1 MSLDRL
7 IKVMNLLLRNYLYE
21 VKKMKNMNEKKLLV
35 ISSDGND
42 ITFVDAARE
51 LGAYVI
57 CCDRYTD
64 HRRSPAKELADE
76 AWDIDYSDTAT
87 VAERCKKE
95 HIDGVIAGY
104 SEDRVLAACRISSA
118 IGTPFYATE
127 EQINITRNKRL
138 FKELCG
144 KYGVPTPVE
153 YCHKL
158 PMSPNDFA
166 SIKFPA
172 IVKPSDNGGRR
183 GITVCQ
189 TREQLVAAI
198 EDAAELS
205 KTGEVVV
212 EEYLTG
218 MELCAVYTLVDGEIS
233 LSCLNDKYPSEEGDG
248 TSHLCDVVI
257 TPSRF
262 HQRYISEVDGKIKA
276 LLSGIGAR
284 NGVANFQFIVSDD
297 GIKAF
302 EMGYRING
310 NDDYKVIRH
319 CNGIDFSKM
328 LVSYS
333 LIGSMGETLEKDNP
347 KFKELICTLCFYLHG
362 GTIGKID
369 YSSLIGITNIFDISI
384 HRRVGN
390 IIPENGTN
398 AQKLG
403 MVKFTG
409 NTIEDI
415 IDTIHFIQQNLVVE
429 DNRGQNMLLKPFNP
443 LRLIEPPTVAVNAYV
458 PNDSAK

>member
-1 MSLDRL
+1 
-7 IKVMNLLLRNYLYE
+7 
-21 VKKMKNMNEKKLLV
+21 MKNMTDKKLLV

-42 ITFVDAARE
+42 ITFVNAAHE

-57 CCDRYTD
+57 CCDHYTD
-64 HRRSPAKELADE
+64 LRRSPAKEVADE
-76 AWDIDYSDTAT
+76 AWDIDYSDTAI

-104 SEDRVLAACRISSA
+104 SEDRVLAACRISRA
-118 IGTPFYATE
+118 IETPFYATE

-138 FKELCG
+138 FKELCE
-144 KYGVPTPVE
+144 KYGVPTSVE

-158 PMSPNDFA
+158 PMSPEETA
-166 SIKFPA
+166 KIKYPV

-189 TREQLVAAI
+189 TSEQIFSAI
-198 EDAAELS
+198 KDAAALS

-218 MELCAVYTLVDGEIS
+218 MELSAVYTLVDGEIS
-233 LSCLNDKYPSEEGDG
+233 LSCLNDKYSSEEGDG
-248 TSHLCDVVI
+248 TSRLCDVAI
-257 TPSRF
+257 TPSRYY
-262 HQRYISEVDGKIKA
+262 QRYITEVDGKIKA
-276 LLSGIGAR
+276 FLSGIGAR
-284 NGVANFQFIVSDD
+284 NGVANFQFIANES

-302 EMGYRING
+302 EMGYRVNG

-319 CNGIDFSKM
+319 CNSIDFSKM

-333 LIGSMGETLEKDNP
+333 LTGSMGDTLEKDNP
-347 KFKELICTLCFYLHG
+347 EFDKYICTLCSYLHG

-369 YSSLIGITNIFDISI
+369 YSSLVNKDGIFDISI

-390 IIPENGTN
+390 DIPENGTSV
-398 AQKLG
+398 QKAG
-403 MVKFTG
+403 MVKFSARTLSEIIDLI
-409 NTIEDI
+409 NFVQANLVIEDN
-415 IDTIHFIQQNLVVE
+415 HGL
-429 DNRGQNMLLKPFNP
+429 NMLLTAFNTD
-443 LRLIEPPTVAVNAYV
+443 RLL
-458 PNDSAK
+458 

>member
-1 MSLDRL
+1 
-7 IKVMNLLLRNYLYE
+7 
-21 VKKMKNMNEKKLLV
+21 MKDMTGRKLLV

-42 ITFVDAARE
+42 IAFVNAAHE

-64 HRRSPAKELADE
+64 HRRSPAKEVADE
-76 AWDIDYSDTAT
+76 AWDIDYSDTET
-87 VAERCKKE
+87 VTESCKNE

-118 IGTPFYATE
+118 VGTPFYATE

-138 FKELCG
+138 FKELCK

-158 PMSPNDFA
+158 PMSPMEIA
-166 SIKFPA
+166 TIKFPV

-183 GITVCQ
+183 GITICQ
-189 TREQLVAAI
+189 TSEQLFSAI
-198 EDAAELS
+198 EDAAALS

-248 TSHLCDVVI
+248 TSRLCDVAI

-262 HQRYISEVDGKIKA
+262 YQRYISEVDGKIKA
-276 LLSGIGAR
+276 FLSGIGAR
-284 NGVANFQFIVSDD
+284 NGVANFQFIASEN

-302 EMGYRING
+302 EMGYRVNG

-319 CNGIDFSKM
+319 CNSIDFLKM

-333 LIGSMGETLEKDNP
+333 LTGSMGDTLVKDNP
-347 KFKELICTLCFYLHG
+347 EFDKHICTLCFYLHG
-362 GTIGKID
+362 GTIGTID
-369 YSSLIGITNIFDISI
+369 YSSLVGINNIFDISI
-384 HRRVGN
+384 HRKVGN
-390 IIPENGTN
+390 VIYENGTN
-398 AQKLG
+398 VQKLG

-415 IDTIHFIQQNLVVE
+415 IDTMHFIQQNLVVE

-443 LRLIEPPTVAVNAYV
+443 LRLIEENA
-458 PNDSAK
+458 PHDCT